1 MKNWKKYVSLVMA
14 LVLCLMLTACGGG
27 DDGGDGNNDVPD
39 TPDTIEDLVKDSALM
54 ADLYVYGGAWAGEDG
69 STMLVA
75 TSEGGDEVRFALY
88 DAGEELTASGFIQS
102 VPEYDY
108 DYFYN
113 EHDGVAYRCWSDEVG
128 ALHVAYLGTFSKML
142 GDAPGENIGDT
153 GYEALEGVWY
163 LDGEAGAASCIEI
176 DQFGNWTLYERVD
189 GDGDGDMTE
198 VDYGT
203 LDVNPGDEGQYY
215 ATSTAFD
222 DVVYDLTVVGDSV
235 MYWGGENDYYA
246 KMA

>member
-27 DDGGDGNNDVPD
+27 DDGGDGNNDMPD

-75 TSEGGDEVRFALY
+75 TSEGGDEVRFVLY

-128 ALHVAYLGTFSKML
+128 ALHVSYLGTFSKML
-142 GDAPGENIGDT
+142 GDAQGENIGDT

-163 LDGEAGAASCIEI
+163 LD
-176 DQFGNWTLYERVD
+176 
-189 GDGDGDMTE
+189 DMTE

-222 DVVYDLTVVGDSV
+222 DVVYDLTVVDDSV

>member
-1 MKNWKKYVSLVMA
+1 MKILKKYLSLLLA
-14 LVLCLMLTACGGG
+14 LVLCLMLTACGG

-75 TSEGGDEVRFALY
+75 NSEGGDEVRFALY

-142 GDAPGENIGDT
+142 GDAQGENIGDT

-189 GDGDGDMTE
+189 GDGDMTE

-203 LDVNPGDEGQYY
+203 LDVNPEDEGQYY

-222 DVVYDLTVVGDSV
+222 DVVYDLTVVDDSV

>member
-176 DQFGNWTLYERVD
+176 DQFGNWTLFERA
-189 GDGDGDMTE
+189 GGDGDMTE

-235 MYWGGENDYYA
+235 MYWGGEYDYYEKA
-246 KMA
+246 V

>member
-189 GDGDGDMTE
+189 GDGDMTE

-222 DVVYDLTVVGDSV
+222 DVVYDLTVVDDSV

>member
-75 TSEGGDEVRFALY
+75 NSEGGDEVRFALY

-142 GDAPGENIGDT
+142 GDAQGENIGDT

-189 GDGDGDMTE
+189 GDGDMTE

-222 DVVYDLTVVGDSV
+222 DVVYDLTVVDDSV

>member
-1 MKNWKKYVSLVMA
+1 MMKSMKKYVSLLLA

-27 DDGGDGNNDVPD
+27 DDGGDGNNDEPD

-88 DAGEELTASGFIQS
+88 DAGEELTASGCIQS

-113 EHDGVAYRCWSDEVG
+113 EHDGVAYRCWADEVG

-189 GDGDGDMTE
+189 GDGDMTE

>member
-1 MKNWKKYVSLVMA
+1 MRNWKKYVSLVMA

-88 DAGEELTASGFIQS
+88 DVGEELTASGFIQS

-142 GDAPGENIGDT
+142 GDAQGENIGDT

-176 DQFGNWTLYERVD
+176 DQFGNWTLYERV
-189 GDGDGDMTE
+189 DGDGDMTE

>member
-1 MKNWKKYVSLVMA
+1 MKNRKKYVSLVMA

-113 EHDGVAYRCWSDEVG
+113 EHDGVAYRSWSDEVG

-189 GDGDGDMTE
+189 GDGDMTE

>member
-1 MKNWKKYVSLVMA
+1 MKKWKKYVSLVMA

-142 GDAPGENIGDT
+142 GDAQGENIGDT

-176 DQFGNWTLYERVD
+176 DQFGNWTLYERV
-189 GDGDGDMTE
+189 DGDGDMTE

>member
-1 MKNWKKYVSLVMA
+1 MMKSMKKYVSLLLA

-54 ADLYVYGGAWAGEDG
+54 ADLYVCGGAWAGEDG

-88 DAGEELTASGFIQS
+88 DAGEALTASGFIQS

-176 DQFGNWTLYERVD
+176 DQFGNWTLYERA
-189 GDGDGDMTE
+189 GGDGDMTE
-198 VDYGT
+198 VDCGT
-203 LDVNPGDEGQYY
+203 LETDEENLDRYFAVSDQ
-215 ATSTAFD
+215 FD
-222 DVVYDLTVVGDSV
+222 DVVYDFNVIDNSV
-235 MYWGGENDYYA
+235 MYWGGEYDYYEKA
-246 KMA
+246 A

>member
-88 DAGEELTASGFIQS
+88 DAGEALTASGFIQS

-113 EHDGVAYRCWSDEVG
+113 EHDGVAYRSWSDEVG
-128 ALHVAYLGTFSKML
+128 ALHVSYLGTFSKML
-142 GDAPGENIGDT
+142 GDAQGENIGDT

-189 GDGDGDMTE
+189 GDGDMTE

-222 DVVYDLTVVGDSV
+222 DVVYDLTVVDDSV

>member
-1 MKNWKKYVSLVMA
+1 MKNRKKYVSLVMA

-189 GDGDGDMTE
+189 GDGDMTE

>member
-189 GDGDGDMTE
+189 GDGDMTE

-203 LDVNPGDEGQYY
+203 LDVNPRDEGQYY

>member
-1 MKNWKKYVSLVMA
+1 MMKSMKKYVSLLLA

-88 DAGEELTASGFIQS
+88 DAGEALTASGFIQS

-176 DQFGNWTLYERVD
+176 DEYGNWSLFERPG
-189 GDGDGDMTE
+189 GDGDPTE
-198 VDYGT
+198 VDCGT
-203 LDVNPGDEGQYY
+203 IQVNPDSEDQYF
-215 ATSTAFD
+215 AVSTTFD
-222 DVVYDLTVVGDSV
+222 DVVYDFNVIDNSV
-235 MYWGGENDYYA
+235 MYWGGEYDYYEKA
-246 KMA
+246 A

>member
-88 DAGEELTASGFIQS
+88 DAGEALTASGFIQS

-189 GDGDGDMTE
+189 GDDDMTE

-222 DVVYDLTVVGDSV
+222 DVVYDLTVVDDSV

>member
-88 DAGEELTASGFIQS
+88 DAGEALTASGFIQS

-189 GDGDGDMTE
+189 GDGDMTE

-222 DVVYDLTVVGDSV
+222 DVVYDLTVVDDSV

>member
-128 ALHVAYLGTFSKML
+128 ALHVSYLGTFSKML

-176 DQFGNWTLYERVD
+176 DQFGNWTLYERSAE
-189 GDGDGDMTE
+189 GDWSE

-203 LDVNPGDEGQYY
+203 LRAN
-215 ATSTAFD
+215 
-222 DVVYDLTVVGDSV
+222 GDSQYEAV
-235 MYWGGENDYYA
+235 SDAYEGVSYDAYLADDNAMYWGGENDYYA

>member
-1 MKNWKKYVSLVMA
+1 MKTLKKYLSLLLA
-14 LVLCLMLTACGGG
+14 LVLCLMLTACGG
-27 DDGGDGNNDVPD
+27 DAGDGDGDYDAPD

-113 EHDGVAYRCWSDEVG
+113 EHDGVAYHCWADEVG

-142 GDAPGENIGDT
+142 GDAQGENIGDT

-176 DQFGNWTLYERVD
+176 DQFGSWTLYERV
-189 GDGDGDMTE
+189 GGDGDMTE

-203 LDVNPGDEGQYY
+203 LDVNPEDEGQYY

-222 DVVYDLTVVGDSV
+222 DVVYDLTVVDDSV

>member
-39 TPDTIEDLVKDSALM
+39 TPDIIEDLVKDSALM

-142 GDAPGENIGDT
+142 GDAQGENIGDT

-189 GDGDGDMTE
+189 GDGDMTE

-215 ATSTAFD
+215 AISTAFD

>member
-142 GDAPGENIGDT
+142 GDAQGENIGDT

-176 DQFGNWTLYERVD
+176 DQFGNWTLYERV
-189 GDGDGDMTE
+189 DGDGDMTE

>member
-1 MKNWKKYVSLVMA
+1 MKNWKKYVSLVMV
-14 LVLCLMLTACGGG
+14 LVLCLMMTACGG

-75 TSEGGDEVRFALY
+75 NSEGGDEVRFALY

-142 GDAPGENIGDT
+142 GDAQGENIGDT

-189 GDGDGDMTE
+189 GDGDMTE

-203 LDVNPGDEGQYY
+203 LDVNPEDEGQYY

-222 DVVYDLTVVGDSV
+222 DVVYDLTVVDDSV

>member
-1 MKNWKKYVSLVMA
+1 MKSMKKYVSLLLA
-14 LVLCLMLTACGGG
+14 LVLCLMLTACGGDAG
-27 DDGGDGNNDVPD
+27 DSDDGKNDEPD
-39 TPDTIEDLVKDSALM
+39 TPDTLEDLVKDSALM

-113 EHDGVAYRCWSDEVG
+113 EHGGVAYRCWSDEVG
-128 ALHVAYLGTFSKML
+128 ALHVSYLGTFSKML
-142 GDAPGENIGDT
+142 GDTPGENIGDT

-176 DQFGNWTLYERVD
+176 DQFGNWTLYERA
-189 GDGDGDMTE
+189 GGDGDMTE

>member
-88 DAGEELTASGFIQS
+88 DVGEELTASGFIQS

-142 GDAPGENIGDT
+142 GDAQGENIGDT

-176 DQFGNWTLYERVD
+176 DQFGNWTLYERV
-189 GDGDGDMTE
+189 DGDGDMTE

>member
-1 MKNWKKYVSLVMA
+1 MKSMKKYVSLLLA
-14 LVLCLMLTACGGG
+14 LVLCLMLTACGGDAG
-27 DDGGDGNNDVPD
+27 DSDDGNNDEPD

-88 DAGEELTASGFIQS
+88 DVGEALTASGFIQS

-176 DQFGNWTLYERVD
+176 DQFGNWTLYERA
-189 GDGDGDMTE
+189 GGDGDMTE

-222 DVVYDLTVVGDSV
+222 DVVYDLTVVDDSV